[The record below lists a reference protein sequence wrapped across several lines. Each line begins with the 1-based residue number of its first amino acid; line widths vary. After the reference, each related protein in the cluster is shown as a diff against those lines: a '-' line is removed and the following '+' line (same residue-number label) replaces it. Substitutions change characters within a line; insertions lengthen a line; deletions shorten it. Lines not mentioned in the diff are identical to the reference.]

1 MNKSYFFLRHL
12 KTSNNTKQLINGRSL
27 AQSIE
32 NEKPIITSYCIDSIY
47 CSDALRCRQT
57 IDCYL
62 KVNNVV
68 PIQYSK
74 LLYERDMGIWEGK
87 LKSSIASDNPE
98 LFINGNF
105 RLFSTPP
112 LGESYDDFKNRVAKF
127 IKLMNKEKGNILIC
141 SHNQFLKMLLL
152 TLNNTVITQEIWN
165 SINFPHG
172 EILSF
177 EELQLKHKL
186 LETIEI

>member
-1 MNKSYFFLRHL
+1 MSKNYFFLRHL
-12 KTSNNTKQLINGRSL
+12 KTSNNTKQIINGRSL
-27 AQSIE
+27 TQPIE
-32 NEKPIITSYCIDSIY
+32 NEKQITTSYCIDLIY

-62 KVNNVV
+62 KTNHMV

-87 LKSSIASDNPE
+87 LKSSIASNNPR
-98 LFINGNF
+98 LFVNGRF

-112 LGESYDDFKNRVAKF
+112 CGESYVDFKNRATEF
-127 IKLMNKEKGNILIC
+127 LKLMNKVNGNILIC

-152 TLNNTVITQEIWN
+152 ILNNTIITQEIWN
-165 SINFPHG
+165 SINFPYG
-172 EILSF
+172 EILSL
-177 EELQLKHKL
+177 EELLLKYKL
-186 LETIEI
+186 PKI

>member
-1 MNKSYFFLRHL
+1 MKTNYFFLRHL
-12 KTSNNTKQLINGRSL
+12 KTSNNTRQLINGRSL
-27 AQSIE
+27 TQPIE
-32 NEKPIITSYCIDSIY
+32 NEKCITNSYNIDLIY

-62 KVNNVV
+62 KTNQTV
-68 PIQYSK
+68 PILYSK
-74 LLYERDMGIWEGK
+74 LLYERDMGIWEGQ
-87 LKSSIASDNPE
+87 LKSSIVSKNPE

-112 LGESYDDFKNRVAKF
+112 SGETYINFKNRVTEF
-127 IKLMNKEKGNILIC
+127 LKLTSKDNGNVLIC

-172 EILSF
+172 EILSL
-177 EELQLKHKL
+177 EKL
-186 LETIEI
+186 LLTYNLS